1 MGIKKSRK
9 GYTQVYTG
17 NGKGKTTAAI
27 GLAIRAAGA
36 GLKVF
41 IAQFIKMGDYS
52 EIKALKRFSDLITV
66 EQFGLGRFAN
76 RIPAPADIKAARKG
90 LERVKS
96 VLATDEYNIVI
107 MEEANVAVKLGLFGV
122 QDLLKIIINKP
133 HDKELVIT
141 GRGASPRVI
150 EIADLVTEMK
160 PIKHYFQ
167 KGVPARV
174 GIEKEWEPNPSLW
187 IRTDWLIDILV
198 NTRFKFFGAGNCF
211 KDQLVVDGNGWN
223 RSRFSEKI

>member
-1 MGIKKSRK
+1 MKQKKRKK

-27 GLAIRAAGA
+27 GLSIRAAGA

-66 EQFGLGRFAN
+66 EQFGLGRFTN
-76 RIPAPADIKAARKG
+76 GKPTPEDIQAAQKG
-90 LERVKS
+90 LEKVRTVMLS
-96 VLATDEYNIVI
+96 DEYNIII
-107 MEEANVAVKLGLFGV
+107 MEEANVAAKLGLFGV

-133 HDKELVIT
+133 YDQELVIT
-141 GRGASPRVI
+141 GRGASPRII
-150 EIADLVTEMK
+150 ENADLVTEMK

-174 GIEKEWEPNPSLW
+174 GIE
-187 IRTDWLIDILV
+187 T
-198 NTRFKFFGAGNCF
+198 
-211 KDQLVVDGNGWN
+211 
-223 RSRFSEKI
+223 